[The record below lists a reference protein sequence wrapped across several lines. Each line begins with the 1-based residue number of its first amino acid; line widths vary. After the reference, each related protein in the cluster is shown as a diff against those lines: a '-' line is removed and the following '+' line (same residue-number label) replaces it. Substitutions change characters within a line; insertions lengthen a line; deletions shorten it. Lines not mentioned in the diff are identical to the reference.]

1 MALQYTKNRIYE
13 CALKMAEKRPVNK
26 ITVRAIVEE
35 CQITRNTF
43 YYHFHDLHDV
53 YVSFVDSQIDEMLK
67 HADTDT
73 EAAFFDFIELAV
85 SYKKVWLNLYK
96 CVGHERLSGFVTEK
110 VKRFIMASVS
120 KKYDIEKIPAL
131 DLEIICTFYGEAVF
145 GILIRWLKDSRFDTK
160 DKLKYSLE
168 RIRILFDGQ
177 LETLIKNS
185 LNKQ

>member
-1 MALQYTKNRIYE
+1 MAEQYTKNKIYE
-13 CALKMAEKRPVNK
+13 CALKMTEKRSVNK

-43 YYHFHDLHDV
+43 YYHFNDLYDV
-53 YVSFVDSQIDEMLK
+53 YVSFVDSQIDELLK
-67 HADTDT
+67 RVDTEA

-96 CVGHERLSGFVTEK
+96 SVGHERLSDFVTEK
-110 VKRFIMASVS
+110 VKQFIIKSIS
-120 KKYDIEKIPAL
+120 KEYDIEKIPAL
-131 DLEIICTFYGEAVF
+131 DLEIISNFYGEAIF

-168 RIRILFDGQ
+168 RIRVLFNGQ
-177 LETLIKNS
+177 LETLIQNS
-185 LNKQ
+185 LKK